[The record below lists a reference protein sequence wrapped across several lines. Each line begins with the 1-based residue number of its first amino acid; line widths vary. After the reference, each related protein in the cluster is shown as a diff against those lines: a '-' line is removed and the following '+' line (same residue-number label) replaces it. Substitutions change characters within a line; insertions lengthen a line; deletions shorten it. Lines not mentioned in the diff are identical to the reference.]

1 MVIKDSNWYFQIQT
15 LLQITVKRKPKLH
28 PIYNMGLLL
37 SYFLK
42 GNLLYDVNNSPVT
55 FKLDE
60 TTTSELKK
68 QYDRYVQYWSRTY
81 EEPVNGYC
89 GSLFVAHCTNEQLI
103 EC

>member
-1 MVIKDSNWYFQIQT
+1 
-15 LLQITVKRKPKLH
+15 
-28 PIYNMGLLL
+28 MGLLL

-42 GNLLYDVNNSPVT
+42 GSLLYDVNNSPVT

-81 EEPVNGYC
+81 EELVNCYC
-89 GSLFVAHCTNEQLI
+89 GSLFVVHCTNEQLI